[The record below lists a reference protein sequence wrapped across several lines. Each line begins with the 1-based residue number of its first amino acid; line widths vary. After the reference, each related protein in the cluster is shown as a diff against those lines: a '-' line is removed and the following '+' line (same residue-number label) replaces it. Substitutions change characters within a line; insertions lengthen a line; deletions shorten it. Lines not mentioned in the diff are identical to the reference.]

1 MLYRARPTDPS
12 TPTVADWLARLPL
25 NNNVRY
31 KKTISLKKAK
41 SLTACAPIYLFTFV
55 SSRLGPF
62 IKLIT
67 AVALK
72 LPLHQNWQDPEF
84 LGDLSPDN
92 YPQVAINE
100 IFSYYTL
107 NRSNAPS
114 PSRIPSRFLISP
126 FECICAHNV
135 TGSTFRSERIPPPS
149 TMHRSS
155 LAYWNSCTKLIA
167 PNSRFASHGI
177 SNRSDQHFSF
187 NFAPHNHAIRIQLSS
202 KLHGTNGWWRLRWLV
217 GWWL

>member
-1 MLYRARPTDPS
+1 M
-12 TPTVADWLARLPL
+12 
-25 NNNVRY
+25 
-31 KKTISLKKAK
+31 K
-41 SLTACAPIYLFTFV
+41 SLVTT
-55 SSRLGPF
+55 
-62 IKLIT
+62 
-67 AVALK
+67 
-72 LPLHQNWQDPEF
+72 
-84 LGDLSPDN
+84 
-92 YPQVAINE
+92 
-100 IFSYYTL
+100 
-107 NRSNAPS
+107 RSNAPS

-149 TMHRSS
+149 TMQRSS

-202 KLHGTNGWWRLRWLV
+202 KLHGTNGWWRLRWRWLV
-217 GWWL
+217 GGCNWELFAVPCTTPLHSTSLNPRLYLD